1 MRPIETHLGHM
12 AGPGRRTTYRR
23 DAVPAMEPGNTA
35 PSKRVERRYGP
46 PPHQGRNWMTLSAA
60 AIVFVVLGLTL
71 YAHNRA
77 TPGTGQFFDPV
88 LPGMALTFPAVGA
101 LVASRRGPR
110 VVVWLLG
117 LGALGAVGFFAEQY
131 AVFALLAD
139 PGGLPA
145 AQWAAWLGTWLWA
158 PCYLSAFTLLPIL
171 FPDGRASGPW
181 ARWLLWTG
189 VAIIGATAVSLAL
202 APVNLR
208 SPAVHNPL
216 GVAGVAAL
224 GSVGVATCMFVLGPL
239 ALVSL
244 AHRRRRSD
252 EAARVQVRA
261 FAVAA
266 TGTVAIPVVALAA
279 EMVGTAVPVGL
290 YQALGL
296 ASVFAVGGAVVDAI
310 LRHGLYGDDLIA
322 SRTALYSVPVYGAL
336 GAVLA
341 PTYAGLMF
349 LFAALVPSAGVL
361 GSAALAI
368 GVAALVGRALQPRI
382 RAGLDRVLY
391 RRRDYDYGVLAQL
404 GERLRST
411 LGPDAMLPVIAET
424 VASALKLP
432 FVHIAVG
439 RGEVAASA
447 TFGTQR
453 PGSLVLA
460 LVHHGENVGRLTVA
474 SRGPDKP
481 FDEID
486 RRLLDELAA
495 QAAIVAY
502 ALCLATDLQ
511 RSRERLVA
519 AREEERRRLRRDLH
533 DGLKPTLAGVALG
546 LDAVRNIVGRDPEAA
561 GSLLVRLRSE
571 LEGAGGDIRRLVH
584 DLRPP
589 ALDELGLVGAL
600 GQHASRF
607 QRSPGTPEV
616 SLDAPEL
623 PALPAAVE
631 VAAYRIVLEALENVR
646 THAHAHSC
654 VISLRLA
661 GGELQVEVCDDGTGL
676 EPGSRSGVGLLA
688 MQERAAELGG
698 SCSIE
703 RAPGGG
709 TWVRARL
716 PLELP

>member
-1 MRPIETHLGHM
+1 MG
-12 AGPGRRTTYRR
+12 
-23 DAVPAMEPGNTA
+23 
-35 PSKRVERRYGP
+35 
-46 PPHQGRNWMTLSAA
+46 
-60 AIVFVVLGLTL
+60 
-71 YAHNRA
+71 
-77 TPGTGQFFDPV
+77 
-88 LPGMALTFPAVGA
+88 LTFPAVGA
-101 LVASRRGPR
+101 LVASRRGHR
-110 VVVWLLG
+110 VVGWLFG
-117 LGALGAVGFFAEQY
+117 LGALVAVSFFAEQY
-131 AVFALLAD
+131 AVFALFAD

-145 AQWAAWLGTWLWA
+145 AQWAAWLAAWSWA
-158 PCYLSAFTLLPIL
+158 PGYLSAFTLLPVL
-171 FPDGRASGPW
+171 FPDGRTSGPW

-189 VAIIGATAVSLAL
+189 GAVIGATAVSLAL
-202 APVNLR
+202 APANLS

-216 GVAGVAAL
+216 GVAGVPAL
-224 GSVGVATCMFVLGPL
+224 GSIGLATCMFVLGPL

-252 EAARVQVRA
+252 DAARVQVRA

-279 EMVGTAVPVGL
+279 EMLGTAVPVGL

-296 ASVFAVGGAVVDAI
+296 ASVLAVAGAVVGAI
-310 LRHGLYGDDLIA
+310 LRHGLYEDDLMA
-322 SRTALYSVPVYGAL
+322 SRTAVYPLLVYGAL
-336 GAVLA
+336 GAVLV
-341 PTYAGLMF
+341 PTYAGLTI
-349 LFAALVPSAGVL
+349 LFTALVPSAGVL
-361 GSAALAI
+361 APAALAI
-368 GVAALVGRALQPRI
+368 GAAALVGRALQPRI

-474 SRGPDKP
+474 SSGPDRP

-546 LDAVRNIVGRDPEAA
+546 LDAVRNIVGRDPDAA

-607 QRSPGTPEV
+607 QLSPATPDV

-654 VISLRLA
+654 VISLRLV

-676 EPGSRSGVGLLA
+676 QPRSPSGVGLLA

-703 RAPGGG
+703 GAVGGG
-709 TWVRARL
+709 TCVRARL